1 VLYGGRVAVHDSCYL
16 LLKEALLHVKT
27 IWGVPGDINLD
38 VVAACMVSLSD
49 DVYGLALY
57 TTLGVGGVE
66 EFRGLHGW
74 DGNCTSEA
82 WYLTDF
88 LRPCEGVIK
97 YVAHPPRVGAAEQQW
112 PVEKKKLNW
121 KEVRRYGWSPMDFA
135 RAYKLQQQ
143 KERQSRGQRSPLESL
158 PPELLVQ
165 VLCHLPRQ
173 DVLNLRLASRT
184 AAQIALPQEF
194 WKSRFPID
202 APYLWELHVQM
213 EELEMMRPSPDWR
226 QMHQDLIVS
235 KPKTA
240 EFRGLR
246 NRMRVW
252 RTVMEVAEESWM
264 GELFEREE
272 PGSYLMNA
280 AGDHCGS
287 GAPVWTE
294 V

>member
-1 VLYGGRVAVHDSCYL
+1 
-16 LLKEALLHVKT
+16 
-27 IWGVPGDINLD
+27 
-38 VVAACMVSLSD
+38 
-49 DVYGLALY
+49 
-57 TTLGVGGVE
+57 
-66 EFRGLHGW
+66 
-74 DGNCTSEA
+74 
-82 WYLTDF
+82 
-88 LRPCEGVIK
+88 VIK

-143 KERQSRGQRSPLESL
+143 NERQSRGQRSPLESL

-294 V
+294 E